1 MCKRKPKPTIKVELT
16 HDELWLI
23 YISVEHNITRCWD
36 ANTDKRLKKLM
47 AKAEGKVDELRES
60 LQK

>member
-16 HDELWLI
+16 YDELWLI

-47 AKAEGKVDELRES
+47 AKAESKGDELRMSEE
-60 LQK
+60 K

>member
-23 YISVEHNITRCWD
+23 YMSVEHNITRRWD

-47 AKAEGKVDELRES
+47 AKAEDKGKELRGW
-60 LQK
+60 